1 MDMYMDIDIDMD
13 MDIDINIDVDICIY
27 IYVYWYIDDRK
38 ESCKMSQGIKKM
50 PVHHHHQEVR
60 HFFNYK

>member
-1 MDMYMDIDIDMD
+1 MD
-13 MDIDINIDVDICIY
+13 MDIDIDIDVDICIY

-60 HFFNYK
+60 HFPNYK